1 MARTLERVSG
11 ENVQVEGR
19 QSRRSIGYVVIG
31 LFFAVGALF
40 MRGIATL
47 PLDRSSL
54 TGFHEAL
61 NRLSNWIDESRNSNP
76 IFVYVVNEIRSFI
89 NSFVNFLQDLM
100 SRASGSRPVPEIGW
114 LGIIAIVAFGV
125 LVFAGWRS
133 FIGAVIGFGALGLLG
148 YWPESM
154 DTLALT
160 LAAVTLSLLVGIP
173 LGVCAGLYPKFE
185 KFLTPALDFAQVMP
199 TFVYLTPVTLFFLIG
214 PASATIVTLIYS
226 IPPALRITS
235 VAIREVPWGSVEA
248 AISMGSTKWQALRKV
263 QWPQARRT
271 VVLGINQTIMAAFSM
286 VTIAALIDA
295 PGLGLVVVKALETL
309 DVGRSFTAGLA
320 IVIMAIV
327 LDRSTTKAAA
337 RVEFTSV
344 KSDTKIRNR
353 RIALGSAALVTLIL
367 VYLSRFYYWAAEFPG
382 GGGFGRFV
390 ARHVDTAVFWSQGHL
405 YKVTNAITDFFS
417 YGLINPLQ
425 GILTGT
431 PWFVIGI
438 AVAAI
443 SLLIGGARLSI
454 IASLC
459 VLALVGTGL
468 WSDSMVTLAATLVAA
483 LITVL
488 LGVVVGVWIGRS
500 RAADRIVR
508 PILDAGQ
515 VMPAFVYLIPCL
527 GLFGATRFTAIVA
540 AVIYAAPA
548 SIKLVADGIRG
559 VPETIMEAMTG
570 AGSSVWQLITKV
582 QLPMARSAV
591 ALATNQGLI
600 YVLAMVVVGGLVG
613 AGGLG
618 YLVVAGFSQENL
630 KGKGLAAGLAIV
642 LLGILLDRITQE
654 ISRGRRREG

>member
-1 MARTLERVSG
+1 
-11 ENVQVEGR
+11 
-19 QSRRSIGYVVIG
+19 
-31 LFFAVGALF
+31 
-40 MRGIATL
+40 
-47 PLDRSSL
+47 
-54 TGFHEAL
+54 
-61 NRLSNWIDESRNSNP
+61 
-76 IFVYVVNEIRSFI
+76 
-89 NSFVNFLQDLM
+89 
-100 SRASGSRPVPEIGW
+100 
-114 LGIIAIVAFGV
+114 
-125 LVFAGWRS
+125 
-133 FIGAVIGFGALGLLG
+133 
-148 YWPESM
+148 
-154 DTLALT
+154 
-160 LAAVTLSLLVGIP
+160 
-173 LGVCAGLYPKFE
+173 
-185 KFLTPALDFAQVMP
+185 
-199 TFVYLTPVTLFFLIG
+199 
-214 PASATIVTLIYS
+214 
-226 IPPALRITS
+226 
-235 VAIREVPWGSVEA
+235 
-248 AISMGSTKWQALRKV
+248 MGSTKWQALRKV

-327 LDRSTTKAAA
+327 LDRSTTQAAE

-344 KSDTKIRNR
+344 QTDSQIRSR
-353 RIALGSAALVTLIL
+353 RIGLGAAAILAIVLI
-367 VYLSRFYYWAAEFPG
+367 YLSRFYYWAAQFPG
-382 GGGFGRFV
+382 GGELGRFI
-390 ARHVDTAVFWSQGHL
+390 ARHVDTAVLWSQGHL
-405 YKVTNAITDFFS
+405 YKGTNAITDFFS

-425 GILTGT
+425 GLLTGT
-431 PWFVIGI
+431 PWFITGLSV
-438 AVAAI
+438 VAI
-443 SLLIGGARLSI
+443 SLLIGGIRLSI
-454 IASLC
+454 ISAAC
-459 VLALVGTGL
+459 IVALVGTGL

-483 LITVL
+483 LITVV
-488 LGVVVGVWIGRS
+488 LGVVIGVWIGRS
-500 RAADRIVR
+500 RAADRIIR

-582 QLPMARSAV
+582 QLPVARSAV